1 MNERDSEAVAS
12 QLIARG
18 YSMVAH
24 ESAADIVL
32 FNTCSVRDSA
42 EQKAIGKM
50 RFVVKDNQKAS
61 RKVYYGF
68 LGCMAQAHGESLF
81 KTTPGVNLVVG
92 THKFHRIGEHLDE
105 LLSGR
110 KNRLCDIGEES
121 QETIPIPTHLAAKP
135 GETLGPTAFV
145 NIMQGCN
152 QHCTF
157 CIVPTTR
164 GQEQSR
170 SIQEITD
177 ECAALSRN
185 GVREIT
191 LLGQIVTSYAK
202 RDIPVQNGLTPFVQL
217 LEAVHSIEGLA
228 RIRFTAPHPKG
239 YGDDLVEAYARLP
252 KICASAHIPVQS
264 GSNRVLKLMHR
275 GYTRET
281 FIDIIEKLRKARP
294 DIGVSTDIIVGF
306 PGETE
311 EDFEATMDLAR
322 VVEFDNAF
330 LFKYSPRQGTPA
342 ASMPDALPLSVREER
357 HGRLMKL
364 VNDIAARRYQ
374 AMVGQTVTTLVEG
387 ISKRVATR
395 MQGRTSCNR
404 IVVFD
409 GTRELQGRLVDVLI
423 NKAGSYTLYG
433 DLQSP
438 ASLASNSNPKQQ
450 TTTN

>member
-12 QLIARG
+12 QLIAHG
-18 YSMVAH
+18 YSMVDH

-50 RFVVKDNQKAS
+50 RFVVKDNQKAAK
-61 RKVYYGF
+61 KVYYGF

-81 KTTPGVNLVVG
+81 KTTPGINLVMG
-92 THKFHRIGEHLDE
+92 THKFHRVAEHLDE
-105 LLSGR
+105 LLSG
-110 KNRLCDIGEES
+110 KANQLCDIGEEPKG
-121 QETIPIPTHLAAKP
+121 TIPIPTHMAPKP
-135 GETLGPTAFV
+135 GETVGPTAFV

-170 SIQEITD
+170 TIAEIVE
-177 ECAALSRN
+177 ECTALSRN
-185 GVREIT
+185 GVRDIT
-191 LLGQIVTSYAK
+191 LLGQIVTSYGK
-202 RDIPVQNGLTPFVQL
+202 RDIPIQNGRSPFVQL
-217 LEAVHSIEGLA
+217 LEAVHAVDDLA

-252 KICASAHIPVQS
+252 KVCSSAHIPVQS
-264 GSNRVLKLMHR
+264 GSNRILKLMHR

-281 FIDIIEKLRKARP
+281 FIGIIEKLRQARP

-322 VVEFDNAF
+322 IVEFDNAF

-342 ASMPDALPLSVREER
+342 ADMPDALPLSVREER
-357 HGRLMKL
+357 HTRLMKL
-364 VNDIAARRYQ
+364 VNDISARRYQ

-387 ISKRVATR
+387 TSKRVSTR
-395 MQGRTSCNR
+395 MQGRSSCNK

-409 GTRELQGRLVDVLI
+409 GTAELKGRLVEVLI
-423 NKAGSYTLYG
+423 NKSGSFTLYG
-433 DLQSP
+433 DMLTP
-438 ASLASNSNPKQQ
+438 AQPTAKINQPQHS
-450 TTTN
+450 TTI